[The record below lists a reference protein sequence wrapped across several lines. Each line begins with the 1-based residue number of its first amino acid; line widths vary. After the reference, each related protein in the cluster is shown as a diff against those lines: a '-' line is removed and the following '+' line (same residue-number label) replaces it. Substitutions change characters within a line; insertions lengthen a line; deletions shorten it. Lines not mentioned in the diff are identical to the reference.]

1 MKNCWKQVVMFVL
14 VAVAALWIGKTDV
27 RAATIVE
34 TGSCGKNVTYTL
46 DSDGVLTISGSG
58 AIKSYAFQN
67 YSSLTSVTILDGV
80 TSIGSYAFSMCTSL
94 TSITIPDSVTSIGT
108 YAFWACSSLTSI
120 TIPDSVTSINHG
132 MFSEC
137 SDLMSVTIPDSV
149 TRIGEAAFRDCSS
162 LKNIT
167 IPDSVT
173 SIEDQAFMGCSSLT
187 SITIPNSVTSID
199 PGGFYGCTALKKIE
213 IATDNPVY
221 DSRDNC
227 NAIIE
232 TSTNSLIYGCQS
244 TTIPDSVTGI
254 GDWAFSG
261 CSSLAS
267 ITIPHGVTSIGE
279 AAFAKCSGL
288 ASITISDSVIRI
300 GDSAFASCTG
310 LKNVTIQDGVISIG
324 YMAFYECKSL
334 KRITIPDSVSEIEE
348 MALGYG
354 DDKYWEPIKID
365 SFIIYGTKGSATE
378 TYAKENGFTF
388 KKTGLTSKS
397 TSVKLSKTSFNFDGK
412 EKKPTVE
419 VLDSKGKTLK
429 KSNYTVTYS
438 DNVKVG
444 KATATITFKGKY
456 SGTIKKTFTIKP
468 AKTTITGTS
477 RKSDSVTLTW
487 KKQKK
492 EANGYQIQYATDRK
506 FTKNAKTVTL
516 EGIKKSSKKISGLSE
531 KTTYY
536 FRVQT
541 YKNVDGKQ
549 YYSGWSKTE
558 TVKAE

>member
-14 VAVAALWIGKTDV
+14 VAVAALWIGKTDAK
-27 RAATIVE
+27 AATIVE

-58 AIKSYAFQN
+58 AIKGYAFQN

-80 TSIGSYAFSMCTSL
+80 TSIGRYAFSMCTSL
-94 TSITIPDSVTSIGT
+94 TSITIPDSVTSID
-108 YAFWACSSLTSI
+108 C
-120 TIPDSVTSINHG
+120 G

-149 TRIGEAAFRDCSS
+149 TRIGEEAFRDCSS

-173 SIEDQAFMGCSSLT
+173 SIEDQAFMECSSLT

-199 PGGFYGCTALKKIE
+199 PGGFYGCTALKKIK

-254 GDWAFSG
+254 GDRAFNG

-279 AAFAKCSGL
+279 VAFANCSGL
-288 ASITISDSVIRI
+288 TSITIPDSVIRI
-300 GDSAFASCTG
+300 GNSVFTYCTS
-310 LKNVTIQDGVISIG
+310 LKDVTIQDGVISIG
-324 YMAFYECKSL
+324 DSAFFACKSL
-334 KRITIPDSVSEIEE
+334 KSITIPDSVSEIKE
-348 MALGYG
+348 MALGYSY
-354 DDKYWEPIKID
+354 DKYWEPIKID

-412 EKKPTVE
+412 EKKPTVK
-419 VLDSKGKTLK
+419 VLDSKGRTLK

-468 AKTTITGTS
+468 AKTTITGTT

-487 KKQKK
+487 EKQKK
-492 EANGYQIQYATDRK
+492 EASGYQIQYATDRK
-506 FTKNAKTVTL
+506 FTKNAKTVTSAGL
-516 EGIKKSSKKISGLSE
+516 KKSSKKISGLSE

-536 FRVQT
+536 FRVRT

-558 TVKAE
+558 TVKK

>member
-108 YAFWACSSLTSI
+108 CAFWACSSLTSI
-120 TIPDSVTSINHG
+120 TIPDSVTSINHST
-132 MFSEC
+132 FCEC

-149 TRIGEAAFRDCSS
+149 TRIGEEAFRDCSS

-173 SIEDQAFMGCSSLT
+173 SIEDKAFMGCSSLT

-199 PGGFYGCTALKKIE
+199 PGGFYGCTALKKIK

-288 ASITISDSVIRI
+288 ASITISDSVICI
-300 GDSAFASCTG
+300 GDSVFAYCTG
-310 LKNVTIQDGVISIG
+310 LKDVTIQDGVISIG

-388 KKTGLTSKS
+388 RKTGLTSKS

-412 EKKPTVE
+412 EKKPTVK
-419 VLDSKGKTLK
+419 VLDSKGRTLK

-468 AKTTITGTS
+468 AKTTITGTT

-487 KKQKK
+487 EKQKK
-492 EANGYQIQYATDRK
+492 EASGYQIQYATDRK
-506 FTKNAKTVTL
+506 FTKNAKTVTSAGL
-516 EGIKKSSKKISGLSE
+516 KKSSKKISGLSE

-536 FRVQT
+536 FRVRT

-558 TVKAE
+558 TVKTE